1 MQIIYNDSHDQ
12 YFNLAAEEY
21 LLENSDDDIS
31 MLWRNDRTVV
41 VGKNQNTWAEVSTP
55 FVRENS
61 IGVVRRMTGGGAV
74 FHDLGNVN
82 FTFICAYGGG
92 GIDFSRFASPIIR
105 YLGTL
110 GIDASLGG
118 RNDIL
123 ADGRKISGN
132 AQCVYRR
139 SDGSER
145 LMHHGTLLYSADLS
159 EMSGALNV
167 NREKPVTKGIESVKS
182 RVANISALS
191 EKLSGVSPEEFLLD
205 ILRFAENEYGAPS
218 RKLTDEERS
227 GISSLR
233 DSKYATWEWN
243 YGASPSFGNERTE
256 RFPFGTLTVM
266 YTADRGIL
274 SDIGFFGDFFGEKDT
289 HELEERLKG
298 CRLERES
305 IKKRLSEIG
314 VGSYISGA
322 SADDIV
328 KIIFG

>member
-21 LLENSDDDIS
+21 LLENSDDDIF

-61 IGVVRRMTGGGAV
+61 IGVVRRMT
-74 FHDLGNVN
+74 
-82 FTFICAYGGG
+82 GGG

-167 NREKPVTKGIESVKS
+167 NREKLVTKGIESVKS

-191 EKLSGVSPEEFLLD
+191 EKLSGISPEEFLFD

-218 RKLTDEERS
+218 RKLTDEEQS

-243 YGASPSFGNERTE
+243 YGASPSFGNEITE

>member
-1 MQIIYNDSHDQ
+1 
-12 YFNLAAEEY
+12 
-21 LLENSDDDIS
+21 
-31 MLWRNDRTVV
+31 
-41 VGKNQNTWAEVSTP
+41 
-55 FVRENS
+55 
-61 IGVVRRMTGGGAV
+61 
-74 FHDLGNVN
+74 
-82 FTFICAYGGG
+82 
-92 GIDFSRFASPIIR
+92 
-105 YLGTL
+105 
-110 GIDASLGG
+110 
-118 RNDIL
+118 
-123 ADGRKISGN
+123 
-132 AQCVYRR
+132 
-139 SDGSER
+139 
-145 LMHHGTLLYSADLS
+145 MHHGTLLYSADLS

-167 NREKPVTKGIESVKS
+167 NREKLVTKGIESVKS